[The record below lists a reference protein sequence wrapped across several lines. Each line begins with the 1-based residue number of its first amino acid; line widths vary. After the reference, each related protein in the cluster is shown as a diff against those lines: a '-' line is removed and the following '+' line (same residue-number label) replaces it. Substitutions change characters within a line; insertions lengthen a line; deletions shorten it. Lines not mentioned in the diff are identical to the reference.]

1 MPIACQEFPLGT
13 LHHAIRP
20 SQSGRPA
27 RWSTSADEAHE
38 LLFDD
43 HAGHALHF
51 GEAAGENGGAGF
63 VSGIRGLRWRWMYGL
78 IAISRYI
85 QCNDFLN
92 GLFGQFLGRGT
103 F

>member
-27 RWSTSADEAHE
+27 SRGDSVDEAHE

-43 HAGHALHF
+43 DSGHALHF
-51 GEAAGENGGAGF
+51 GEAAGEAGSAGL
-63 VSGIRGLRWRWMYGL
+63 VRRIHGLRL
-78 IAISRYI
+78 
-85 QCNDFLN
+85 C
-92 GLFGQFLGRGT
+92 
-103 F
+103 